1 MTRELQ
7 VNWDD
12 PATGGLVPPGRYSA
26 RIDKVEEKTSPQQ
39 NDYWLMTFTI
49 TDEPAI
55 GKKVWGNFMLSPT
68 SLWKL
73 RNLMKAIG
81 MPTQGIANLNVDDF
95 LQAEVGVVV
104 VHELY
109 EGEPRA
115 RVQSFFPLGG
125 K

>member
-1 MTRELQ
+1 MSPRELN
-7 VNWDD
+7 VDWDSV
-12 PATGGLVPPGRYSA
+12 AESEAVPEGRYQT
-26 RIDKVEEKTSPQQ
+26 RIDKVKDKTSPNNNQ
-39 NDYWLMTFTI
+39 YWLMSFTI

-55 GKKVWGNFMLSPT
+55 GRKVFGNFMLSPT

-81 MPTQGIANLNVDDF
+81 MATQGLSALNADDYIG
-95 LQAEVGVVV
+95 AEVGVVV

-109 EGEPRA
+109 DGEVRA
-115 RVQSFFPLGG
+115 RVQSFFPLG